1 MLAAFTI
8 AGYAGLLSFNV
19 QQSGAGRKRRK
30 RSARMDFVNE
40 MKAKAR
46 SMRKKLVLPE
56 GAEPRTIRAAR
67 ILIDEQLAVSV
78 TLLGKTA
85 DIQKA
90 AEDEGVD
97 LNGINLVN
105 PHADASLATYAAEY
119 YELRKHKGMTGDQA
133 KIDITDSLRW
143 GAMMVHRGDA
153 DAMVAG
159 AENTTGD
166 VLRAGLAIIG
176 TIPGL
181 KTASSCFVIS
191 GLDPQWGAGGAM
203 IFSDCAVVPDP
214 SPEQLA
220 DIACSAAQSCREFL
234 GLEPVV
240 ALMSFSTKGSAKH
253 DDVAKVQS
261 AVELLKGKNPGFVF
275 DGELQADAALVPS
288 VTDKKA
294 PGSPVR
300 GKVNTLIFPDLG
312 AGNIG
317 YKLVQ
322 RLGKAEAFG
331 PFLQGFAK
339 PVSDLSRGA
348 SVDDIVTTCAVT
360 LSRAK

>member
-1 MLAAFTI
+1 
-8 AGYAGLLSFNV
+8 
-19 QQSGAGRKRRK
+19 
-30 RSARMDFVNE
+30 MDFVKD
-40 MKAKAR
+40 MRKKAK
-46 SMRKKLVLPE
+46 SLQKKLVLPE
-56 GAEPRTIRAAR
+56 GTEPRTVKAAR
-67 ILIDEQLAVSV
+67 ILADEGLAASV
-78 TLLGKTA
+78 TLIGKEA
-85 DIQKA
+85 EVQKVA
-90 AEDEGVD
+90 AQEGVA
-97 LNGINLVN
+97 LEGIHVVD
-105 PHADASLATYAAEY
+105 PSASSLREKYATEY
-119 YELRKHKGMTGDQA
+119 YELRKKKGMTPEQA
-133 KIDITDSLRW
+133 AADILAPLRW
-143 GAMMVHRGDA
+143 GAMMVRFGDA

-181 KTASSCFVIS
+181 KTASSCFVVQTS
-191 GLDPQWGAGGAM
+191 DPQWGVEGAL
-203 IFSDCAVVPDP
+203 IFSDCAVIPAP
-214 SPEQLA
+214 TAEQLA
-220 DIACSAAQSCREFL
+220 DIAESAAQSCREFL
-234 GLEPVV
+234 GADPVV
-240 ALMSFSTKGSAKH
+240 ALLSFSTKGSADH
-253 DDVAKVQS
+253 ETVQKVQ
-261 AVELLKGKNPGFVF
+261 AATELLKGKKPNFAF

-339 PVSDLSRGA
+339 PISDLSRGA
-348 SVDDIVTTCAVT
+348 SVEDIVVTAAVT
-360 LSRAK
+360 LSRA